1 MKVPLKKIPALWIQF
16 LLFTIV
22 TLSVYPVT
30 AADEIALGRVQ
41 APVTIIE
48 YGSLT
53 CDYCINFHRE
63 VFPHIQ
69 SRYIDTGQVRFI
81 YRDFPTSTAAIRGA
95 VAARCAGDQYYK
107 MLDVLFA
114 RVGSWAAADDVDR
127 ALIQQATA
135 LNIDEKDFYACLN
148 DPSQDQAIVAVQ
160 LQAKTELD
168 IRGTPTFV
176 VNSKIVR
183 GKKTIEQMDALI
195 KEALLEFP
203 LPTAGKAQ

>member
-1 MKVPLKKIPALWIQF
+1 MKMPLKKIPALWIQF

-22 TLSVYPVT
+22 MLSVYPVT
-30 AADEIALGRVQ
+30 ADDEVALGRVQ

-53 CDYCINFHRE
+53 CDYCIYFHRE
-63 VFPHIQ
+63 VLPHIQ

-81 YRDFPTSTAAIRGA
+81 YRNFPTSNAAIRGA

-114 RVGSWAAADDVDR
+114 QVGTWAGADDVDK
-127 ALIQQATA
+127 ALIKKAA
-135 LNIDEKDFYACLN
+135 GLNINEEDFQACLN

-160 LQAKTELD
+160 LQAKKEFD

-176 VNSKIVR
+176 VNGKVVR
-183 GKKTIEQMDALI
+183 GKQTIEKMDALI
-195 KEALLEFP
+195 KEAQLEFP
-203 LPTAGKAQ
+203 LATAGKTQ